1 MKSKSFFKKALSV
14 CMAALVSASTV
25 FPVYAADLDGVKP
38 VTETDAVQTDSEG
51 KETEVQ
57 QTEASVTE
65 ALEATKADGD
75 ENTDANDQYA
85 LCLPR
90 TEGVEYTYDEEH
102 LDSEF
107 SDQLSMYVLV
117 YDENEKVDMTVKTD
131 KEVSIVDGYSGDVF
145 LSSDS
150 IVDGKISFN
159 MPATDLV
166 LLPNE
171 ELETEQTES
180 ESAAVEQ
187 SESETETQSET
198 ETLSE
203 AETQTETEVQSEIQ
217 SETQSETESN
227 KVAETE
233 AESETETEV
242 QEETE
247 LSPEDCELVDEKEMS
262 KLLLPEAESTVYDS
276 NQNVYF
282 KDNGFD
288 YKSYVPDTEG
298 VENANVTWEKG
309 EINFDANETYD
320 IIYKAVL
327 KDDESYFWYIDVPM
341 SVVPS
346 RDAATIG
353 SDGFENKIFM
363 ESSEEFP
370 GVIPEKIGDHVS
382 GPDLETVKG
391 ENFSLLDV
399 NLGYDMDTFTYKVEK
414 DDNFNSEKVGTYNI
428 SYLVRCWQDPTIEFY
443 VNCKL
448 TVKDSVEDEK
458 PVTVYVK
465 STELKSVVTDIDGNV
480 SEASYGKNV
489 STDKKL
495 KEIVVKPAWKGYEDI
510 KPVISV
516 MKKGTETD
524 KKGIIES
531 ETKEGNNL
539 IVKVDPDLQIGSDK
553 YIFVVDYPTYIRKDG
568 KGNERRTDDW
578 VGSIDTYEEEIA
590 DANAENGIE
599 LMAAKNTQKSKS
611 WAVSSSYLTCTGL
624 WGDRH
629 VYVNGVATS
638 QVCSSG
644 GEFAFT
650 STFRAQL
657 NKFMDKY
664 GVVTSKEIPSS
675 ISLTCADG
683 NHERLGWT
691 SSALHG
697 GTINATLQ
705 VNSKGEYNALY
716 ISVYAYGADGSYQNF
731 EGAIRVP
738 VEAGTGDF
746 KIVKS
751 SLGKFAA
758 NVEGIHIQTTFK
770 IYEDKNC
777 TKRVGKI
784 SLSAGENKTSISKTF
799 TDLDE
804 GKYYVKETSRCA
816 GHARNTKIYPITITA
831 GKTTTLNVDNQ
842 PFFFRGNFLVKKD
855 KSSKKPLAGAVFK
868 VSAKRTG
875 TGQNLGTWFMKTD
888 ANGEIKYD
896 ADHYLASWKGQKSSA
911 LYAYGVNGITYAL
924 PNSTSITAV
933 EVEAPEGY
941 VCDTKTYTTT
951 IKNTD
956 PGVLT
961 AAEMSCDPIE
971 VLEDE
976 NKGDIRIHKADS
988 KLGSQTPNTTD
999 YSLAG
1004 AKYSVLDASG
1014 TEVAVLTTKE
1024 DGYSDTVKLPCGKY
1038 SLVEKENPLGY
1049 KIDPEIHD
1057 ITVSYGET
1065 ATVEVKDDSETG
1077 SLNIHKKLD
1086 PEEPDAIKA
1095 NHDLTK
1101 IEFTLS
1107 YQDNDKV
1114 EDIVVNPDANGYVHV
1129 DGLYFGTWL
1138 LEETN
1143 APKYHEPMQPQL
1155 IVVSKDDTEAIEFEV
1170 ENYRYKSQ
1178 LEIWKK
1184 DLDTGKE
1191 VQRAGCTFQIKDEA
1205 GEYVSLDVDNSG
1217 NKVDTFVADEGG
1229 VLDIFEKIPAG
1240 KYTLIETVPPAGYK
1254 LADPVEFEVS
1264 GKEAKAVIEM
1274 HDKRVTTGISIEKK
1288 DTVSGNFAG
1297 AGFTFNVIAD
1307 ENITDAAGTT
1317 YKGFEAGATVDTLTT
1332 GEDGTAKSNVAL
1344 YPGRYHIEETG
1355 TASNYNKDAENVSFE
1370 VVEKQTDDG
1379 WAAEVKGFD
1388 NGFISVKDTP
1398 VMRPIQITK
1407 TDADSQNAAGAD
1419 FTFTITADKVVDGTG
1434 HDYEGFEHGTVVD
1447 TITTDGRGIATS
1459 KDLYC
1464 GTYIIKET
1472 VRKQNYVLST
1482 KEYPVTVSDEDKTT
1496 EPVKVSISD
1505 QPLKKK
1511 IQVTKID
1518 KVTGNHCGA
1527 GYQFQI
1533 TAAEDILDG
1542 TGNVY
1547 EGYKAGDVVDTI
1559 TTGEDGIAV
1568 SKELYM
1574 GSYNI
1579 QEIGVSADGGMS
1591 INETKYPFTLKD
1603 EKKDEKL
1610 EDIKDTDEVMVLPIT
1625 DIADTPTTLKIK
1637 KVDALQDK
1645 DGNALLDE
1653 NGQPKKDEND
1663 NQLDPKPL
1671 EGIIFRV
1678 KVKDAEDSDDQ
1689 LYTTDKDGNIK
1700 VEYLK
1705 KNTTYTVKEY
1715 KTIPGYNLSDEV
1727 EEFTVD
1733 DKGQIEG
1740 SDIKELT
1747 FTNVPNQ
1754 VAISKTDIT
1763 NGNELPGAEMQLT
1776 DMDGNVLYSWTSG
1789 YKPHM
1794 IYGLPDGQYRLVEKA
1809 APAVKDADGNLIIKT
1824 VDENGN
1830 EIHQYE
1836 LATSV
1841 TQSEKEGE
1849 DVDGLNSEGIFT
1861 VKDSLVVQKVTMK
1874 DSPYRWVDLSKKTIT
1889 GDDELPGCTLTV
1901 RDAQGDVVDTWVST
1915 TEAHRIQLHSG
1926 VYTLTEEKPADG
1938 YVTAK
1943 SIDFTVIQ
1951 TSDTDYAVQTVT
1963 MRDDVTKIT
1972 VSKKDITNGEELPG
1986 AHLVIKN
1993 EKGDVVEEWTST
2005 NETHYIEKL
2014 PIGKYTLTEITAPDG
2029 YETAETISFEIKDTG
2044 EIQHYEMFDS
2054 PYRPVEVSKK
2064 DITSKDE
2071 LPGAKLEIRDKDNNV
2086 VDSWT
2091 STSEAHKVDLPHG
2104 KYTLIETKPADGFT
2118 TAESI
2123 QFEVLERNTKED
2135 NGVEVQHV
2143 EMEDDVTKVQISKQ
2157 DVTTKKEL
2165 PGAKLQIKDKDG
2177 KVIEEWTST
2186 NEVHYIEKLPI
2197 GEYTLVETTAPNGYD
2212 VAESVDFKVLDTNE
2226 IQHVIMYDSPSVTP
2240 GSGTNTPKTG
2250 DINPAIPVAA
2260 GVAVVVLAGLGIFLF
2275 KGKKKKLNK

>member
-1 MKSKSFFKKALSV
+1 MKSKRFFKKALSV

-25 FPVYAADLDGVKP
+25 FPVYAADMSEVDP
-38 VTETDAVQTDSEG
+38 VA
-51 KETEVQ
+51 ETEVTQ
-57 QTEASVTE
+57 EQSEDKEADVQNTAESETDSLEVTKEDSVDDTN
-65 ALEATKADGD
+65 AGL
-75 ENTDANDQYA
+75 YA
-85 LCLPR
+85 ICLPKSDDF
-90 TEGVEYTYDEEH
+90 EYTYDESR
-102 LDSEF
+102 LDADLSEEV
-107 SDQLSMYVLV
+107 SMYVLV
-117 YDENEKVDMTVKTD
+117 YEENEKVDMSVKTD
-131 KEVSIVDGYSGDVF
+131 KDFSIIDAHSGNVF
-145 LSSDS
+145 LSSED
-150 IVDGKISFN
+150 ITDGKMSFD
-159 MPATDLV
+159 MPSTDL
-166 LLPNE
+166 LLEAKE
-171 ELETEQTES
+171 EPEQSEVQTETETESQPAVESEGEPQIES
-180 ESAAVEQ
+180 ESFA
-187 SESETETQSET
+187 ETETQ
-198 ETLSE
+198 
-203 AETQTETEVQSEIQ
+203 ADAEIQ
-217 SETQSETESN
+217 SESQEETELESEAQSETES
-227 KVAETE
+227 
-233 AESETETEV
+233 ETEV
-242 QEETE
+242 SHDEVDSEIYY
-247 LSPEDCELVDEKEMS
+247 PEKG
-262 KLLLPEAESTVYDS
+262 STVTVAP
-276 NQNVYF
+276 QNVYY
-282 KDNGFD
+282 KDKTFD
-288 YKSYVPDTEG
+288 VKTYVPETDFI
-298 VENANVTWEKG
+298 NDADIAWEKG
-309 EINFDANETYD
+309 EINFDEQGTYD
-320 IIYKAVL
+320 IVYKATL
-327 KDDESYFWYIDVPM
+327 KNDESYSWYIDVPM
-341 SVVPS
+341 EVIVE
-346 RDAATIG
+346 REAATAT
-353 SDGFENKIFM
+353 SDGFEDKIFLNK
-363 ESSEEFP
+363 EQSSDFT
-370 GVIPEKIGDHVS
+370 GKVPEKNGDHVA
-382 GPDLETVKG
+382 GPDVETVKG
-391 ENFSLLDV
+391 ENFSLSDV
-399 NLGYDMDTFTYKVEK
+399 NLGYDMNLFAYSVY
-414 DDNFNSEKVGTYNI
+414 DDGGFDSNVAGTYNVV
-428 SYLVRCWQDPTIEFY
+428 YQVLAWQDVEVAFY
-443 VNCKL
+443 VDCKV
-448 TVKDSVEDEK
+448 TVKDSIANEEAM
-458 PVTVYVK
+458 TVHIVN
-465 STELKSVVTDIDGNV
+465 TELKATSTDIDGN
-480 SEASYGKNV
+480 SYESSYGSDSV
-489 STDKKL
+489 TDKNL
-495 KEIVVKPAWKGYEDI
+495 KSIVVKPAWQNTPDIEPVVTVQKNGEEVSKEGIIISEKKDGDNYDIELNSSLETGKDKYVFVIDWPSYDPTNGGQCQKTEDRRSEDYVDPVEDI
-510 KPVISV
+510 IEEDEIS
-516 MKKGTETD
+516 D
-524 KKGIIES
+524 DSGIA
-531 ETKEGNNL
+531 
-539 IVKVDPDLQIGSDK
+539 
-553 YIFVVDYPTYIRKDG
+553 TYAASK
-568 KGNERRTDDW
+568 
-578 VGSIDTYEEEIA
+578 S
-590 DANAENGIE
+590 
-599 LMAAKNTQKSKS
+599 AAKSYTKTFSG
-611 WAVSSSYLTCTGL
+611 VSYMASLTEQSNWCTGYG
-624 WGDRH
+624 W
-629 VYVNGVATS
+629 VS
-638 QVCSSG
+638 KFSG
-644 GEFAFT
+644 FRRAKMNL
-650 STFRAQL
+650 SKTFQQRLDAW
-657 NKFMDKY
+657 
-664 GVVTSKEIPSS
+664 VTSKGADFTGKIPKYVYIQCAEGNGQHLPWHGKNCSSLSIKATLKVNKSGKPYKLVLTVTAPGASDSQGNYQTFTGSRSVPLEPNDGNVTIVKTSYGKFTMTFTGVNIITAFGIYNDAACTDLEEKVYISPSDENANTAKATVEGLDAGKYWVKEIG
-675 ISLTCADG
+675 IADG
-683 NHERLGWT
+683 HMANR
-691 SSALHG
+691 
-697 GTINATLQ
+697 NA
-705 VNSKGEYNALY
+705 
-716 ISVYAYGADGSYQNF
+716 
-731 EGAIRVP
+731 
-738 VEAGTGDF
+738 
-746 KIVKS
+746 
-751 SLGKFAA
+751 
-758 NVEGIHIQTTFK
+758 
-770 IYEDKNC
+770 
-777 TKRVGKI
+777 
-784 SLSAGENKTSISKTF
+784 
-799 TDLDE
+799 
-804 GKYYVKETSRCA
+804 
-816 GHARNTKIYPITITA
+816 YPIT
-831 GKTTTLNVDNQ
+831 VE
-842 PFFFRGNFLVKKD
+842 
-855 KSSKKPLAGAVFK
+855 SSKTSTVTIGNTPYVFNGRFVHKVDKNTNAPLANAVFE
-868 VSAKRTG
+868 VTG
-875 TGQNLGTWFMKTD
+875 TYNNENIGKWYFRTD
-888 ANGEIKYD
+888 SNGDISYD
-896 ADHYLASWKGQKSSA
+896 AAHYLASWNGNTSSK
-911 LYAYGVNGITYAL
+911 LVEYGDSGIAYGLPEGTTVN
-924 PNSTSITAV
+924 V
-933 EVEAPEGY
+933 KEVEAPAKYHMDGTWHSTKLNVQSVDNKYLTCDVINLANEPDEG
-941 VCDTKTYTTT
+941 KLQ
-951 IKNTD
+951 IQK
-956 PGVLT
+956 
-961 AAEMSCDPIE
+961 
-971 VLEDE
+971 EDSTF
-976 NKGDIRIHKADS
+976 GTS
-988 KLGSQTPNTTD
+988 VPNTEH

-1004 AKYSVLDASG
+1004 AKFNVTDKSGNVVATLTTNEKGVTEEVTLPTGDYSV
-1014 TEVAVLTTKE
+1014 
-1024 DGYSDTVKLPCGKY
+1024 
-1038 SLVEKENPLGY
+1038 VETENPHGY
-1049 KIDPEIHD
+1049 KMNEKAENV
-1057 ITVSYGET
+1057 TVSFNKT
-1065 ATVEVKDDSETG
+1065 ATVTIKDEPESG
-1077 SLNIHKKLD
+1077 SLDLHKKLD
-1086 PEEPDAIKA
+1086 PEESDAIKQ
-1095 NHDLTK
+1095 NRDLTK
-1101 IEFTLS
+1101 ITFRLS
-1107 YQDNDKV
+1107 YKTSDGKTV
-1114 EDIVVNPDANGYVHV
+1114 YAKDANGSSMLHPDKDGNLHV
-1129 DGLYFGTWL
+1129 DGLYFGTWTL
-1138 LEETN
+1138 TELDTVE
-1143 APKYHEPMQPQL
+1143 YHQVMDPVQIE
-1155 IVVSKDDTEAIEFEV
+1155 VTEDDTEGIDYEV
-1170 ENYRYKSQ
+1170 ENLRYNDRLIIQKQ
-1178 LEIWKK
+1178 DI
-1184 DLDTGKE
+1184 DTG
-1191 VQRAGCTFQIKDEA
+1191 VTIPRAGCTFQIKDEV
-1205 GEYVSLDVDNSG
+1205 GEIVSLKVEGNSERSDAFVTDNAG
-1217 NKVDTFVADEGG
+1217 QVEFD
-1229 VLDIFEKIPAG
+1229 EKIPAG
-1240 KYTLIETVPPAGYK
+1240 KYTLVELTPPEGYR
-1254 LADPVEFEVS
+1254 LADPVEFELTGTEKDSVATVVM
-1264 GKEAKAVIEM
+1264 K
-1274 HDKRVTTGISIEKK
+1274 DKRVTTGISLEKK
-1288 DTVSGNFAG
+1288 DAASGNSAG

-1317 YKGFEAGATVDTLTT
+1317 YEGFEAGAVVDTLTT

-1355 TASNYNKDAENVSFE
+1355 VAANYNKDAENAAFE

-1379 WAAEVKGFD
+1379 WAAEVKDFD
-1388 NGFISVKDTP
+1388 NGLISVKDTP
-1398 VMRPIQITK
+1398 VMRPIQVTK

-1447 TITTDGRGIATS
+1447 TITTDGIGIATS

-1482 KEYPVTVSDEDKTT
+1482 KEYPVTVSDENKTT

-1603 EKKDEKL
+1603 EKKDGKL

-1645 DGNALLDE
+1645 DGNPILDE
-1653 NGQPKKDEND
+1653 NGKVKEDEKGNQP
-1663 NQLDPKPL
+1663 DPKSL

-1678 KVKDAEDSDDQ
+1678 KAKDAADSDDQ

-1700 VEYLK
+1700 VQYLK

-1727 EEFTVD
+1727 KEFTVD

-1789 YKPHM
+1789 DKPYM

-1938 YVTAK
+1938 YVTADTIRFEVK
-1943 SIDFTVIQ
+1943 Q
-1951 TSDTDYAVQTVT
+1951 TSDTDYEVQTVT

-2104 KYTLIETKPADGFT
+2104 KYTLVETKPADGFT

-2186 NEVHYIEKLPI
+2186 DEVHYIEKLPI

-2212 VAESVDFKVLDTNE
+2212 VAENVDFKVLDTNE

-2240 GSGTNTPKTG
+2240 GGGTNTPKTG

>member
-1 MKSKSFFKKALSV
+1 MKSKRFFKKALSV

-25 FPVYAADLDGVKP
+25 FPVYAADMSEVDP
-38 VTETDAVQTDSEG
+38 VA
-51 KETEVQ
+51 ETEVTQ
-57 QTEASVTE
+57 EQSEDKEADVQNTAESETDS
-65 ALEATKADGD
+65 LEATKEDSVDDTNAGL
-75 ENTDANDQYA
+75 YA
-85 LCLPR
+85 ICLPKSDDF
-90 TEGVEYTYDEEH
+90 EYTYDENR
-102 LDSEF
+102 LDADLSEEV
-107 SDQLSMYVLV
+107 SMYVLV
-117 YDENEKVDMTVKTD
+117 YEENEKVDMSVKTD
-131 KEVSIVDGYSGDVF
+131 RDFSIIDAHSGKVF
-145 LSSDS
+145 LTSED
-150 IVDGKISFN
+150 ITDGKMSFD
-159 MPATDLV
+159 MPSTDL
-166 LLPNE
+166 LLEAKE
-171 ELETEQTES
+171 ESEQSEVQTETETES
-180 ESAAVEQ
+180 QPAVE
-187 SESETETQSET
+187 SESETQIESESFT
-198 ETLSE
+198 E
-203 AETQTETEVQSEIQ
+203 AETQTDTEIQSESQEETEPETEIEEDETEPETNADGTINLPKDVVDSATIPSVTQREEFEGNVPEKNETEMEGKEYTVYKGDTSFNPYDLNVGYDPAVFNTTLNNGDVFDVNKVGDYKLQYVVTSIASSIYSWKVNVIVHVVEAPSETGLRIHVGTANLMAGRAVYGNDAMSDSSEFTVKSIYKDKIDLAFAFTKGGKEFDGSNLYKVEMNGNEAKVTLLTDFSDASYTVTISDKEQEKYDEEKGKTSGGWLEGLDIESINGTVVTLKDGTTFDMSERDQRFAAEEYQRRFYDVVSDDDSGIETYAADKKVKSKNFIATATAYSSAHNYNPPGIGYNGFTVQMSTANWNSLKKWLKGIKTGGITFTDAKVNKLQNYSYNVGCGNHNLAGLPSSVYSLQATAAVYKKSNGKYYLKITYPGFGNPNDGYQYFPGSQKTYRLPTTPDETHGYLSITKNSDAGSAINASAVRINTSFQVASDKEFTDILETLNLSTTGANTSVTATSDEIDMDGKSSMTVYVRESGKAPGHATNDQVYTVTLKKDKTVNLTTSPIVNYMKYGRPAIKKVGDNGEALKDAIFMVEYFPGTNRDREGVWFLKSDANGNATFDSNHLVSNFNGQASSAFWYKEGSNVPVLPVGLVKVTEVQSPDGYA
-217 SETQSETESN
+217 
-227 KVAETE
+227 V
-233 AESETETEV
+233 
-242 QEETE
+242 
-247 LSPEDCELVDEKEMS
+247 
-262 KLLLPEAESTVYDS
+262 DS
-276 NQNVYF
+276 NPQYRTIS
-282 KDNGFD
+282 DNND
-288 YKSYVPDTEG
+288 
-298 VENANVTWEKG
+298 
-309 EINFDANETYD
+309 
-320 IIYKAVL
+320 
-327 KDDESYFWYIDVPM
+327 
-341 SVVPS
+341 
-346 RDAATIG
+346 
-353 SDGFENKIFM
+353 
-363 ESSEEFP
+363 
-370 GVIPEKIGDHVS
+370 
-382 GPDLETVKG
+382 
-391 ENFSLLDV
+391 
-399 NLGYDMDTFTYKVEK
+399 
-414 DDNFNSEKVGTYNI
+414 
-428 SYLVRCWQDPTIEFY
+428 
-443 VNCKL
+443 
-448 TVKDSVEDEK
+448 
-458 PVTVYVK
+458 
-465 STELKSVVTDIDGNV
+465 
-480 SEASYGKNV
+480 
-489 STDKKL
+489 
-495 KEIVVKPAWKGYEDI
+495 
-510 KPVISV
+510 
-516 MKKGTETD
+516 
-524 KKGIIES
+524 
-531 ETKEGNNL
+531 
-539 IVKVDPDLQIGSDK
+539 
-553 YIFVVDYPTYIRKDG
+553 
-568 KGNERRTDDW
+568 
-578 VGSIDTYEEEIA
+578 
-590 DANAENGIE
+590 
-599 LMAAKNTQKSKS
+599 
-611 WAVSSSYLTCTGL
+611 
-624 WGDRH
+624 
-629 VYVNGVATS
+629 
-638 QVCSSG
+638 
-644 GEFAFT
+644 
-650 STFRAQL
+650 
-657 NKFMDKY
+657 
-664 GVVTSKEIPSS
+664 
-675 ISLTCADG
+675 
-683 NHERLGWT
+683 
-691 SSALHG
+691 
-697 GTINATLQ
+697 
-705 VNSKGEYNALY
+705 
-716 ISVYAYGADGSYQNF
+716 
-731 EGAIRVP
+731 
-738 VEAGTGDF
+738 
-746 KIVKS
+746 
-751 SLGKFAA
+751 
-758 NVEGIHIQTTFK
+758 
-770 IYEDKNC
+770 
-777 TKRVGKI
+777 
-784 SLSAGENKTSISKTF
+784 
-799 TDLDE
+799 
-804 GKYYVKETSRCA
+804 
-816 GHARNTKIYPITITA
+816 
-831 GKTTTLNVDNQ
+831 
-842 PFFFRGNFLVKKD
+842 
-855 KSSKKPLAGAVFK
+855 
-868 VSAKRTG
+868 
-875 TGQNLGTWFMKTD
+875 
-888 ANGEIKYD
+888 
-896 ADHYLASWKGQKSSA
+896 
-911 LYAYGVNGITYAL
+911 
-924 PNSTSITAV
+924 
-933 EVEAPEGY
+933 
-941 VCDTKTYTTT
+941 
-951 IKNTD
+951 
-956 PGVLT
+956 
-961 AAEMSCDPIE
+961 
-971 VLEDE
+971 
-976 NKGDIRIHKADS
+976 
-988 KLGSQTPNTTD
+988 
-999 YSLAG
+999 
-1004 AKYSVLDASG
+1004 
-1014 TEVAVLTTKE
+1014 
-1024 DGYSDTVKLPCGKY
+1024 
-1038 SLVEKENPLGY
+1038 
-1049 KIDPEIHD
+1049 
-1057 ITVSYGET
+1057 
-1065 ATVEVKDDSETG
+1065 ATVEVKLDTMTFTNKWNRGRIQVLKVDSESKSPVSLGSKEFYSMEGAEYTIYSDKECTKEIEALEIGEDGLSNISQYLNIGTYYIKETVLPDCGNYEYDETVHPVEVTANNVGRTPIKVVVMDNPVRG
-1077 SLNIHKKLD
+1077 SLNLHKKLD
-1086 PEEPDAIKA
+1086 PEESDAIKQ
-1095 NHDLTK
+1095 NRDLTK
-1101 IEFTLS
+1101 ITFRLS
-1107 YQDNDKV
+1107 YKTSDGKTFYAK
-1114 EDIVVNPDANGYVHV
+1114 DANGSSMLHPDKDGNLHV
-1129 DGLYFGTWL
+1129 DGLYFGTWTL
-1138 LEETN
+1138 TELDTVE
-1143 APKYHEPMQPQL
+1143 YHQVMDPVQIE
-1155 IVVSKDDTEAIEFEV
+1155 VTEDDTEGIDYEV
-1170 ENYRYKSQ
+1170 ENHRYNDTIIVEKQ
-1178 LEIWKK
+1178 
-1184 DLDTGKE
+1184 DLDTGKTIL
-1191 VQRAGCTFQIKDEA
+1191 RAGCTFQIKDEV
-1205 GEYVSLDVDNSG
+1205 GELVSL
-1217 NKVDTFVADEGG
+1217 KVQGDTEKTDTFVTDNTGIVEF
-1229 VLDIFEKIPAG
+1229 DEKIPAG
-1240 KYTLIETVPPAGYK
+1240 KYTLVELTPPKGYR
-1254 LADPVEFEVS
+1254 LADPVEFEVTGTEKDS
-1264 GKEAKAVIEM
+1264 IATVVMK
-1274 HDKRVTTGISIEKK
+1274 DKRVTTGISIKKK
-1288 DTVSGNFAG
+1288 DAASGNSAG

-1317 YKGFEAGATVDTLTT
+1317 YKGFEAGTVVDTFTT

-1379 WAAEVKGFD
+1379 WAAEVKDFD
-1388 NGFISVKDTP
+1388 NGLISVKDTP
-1398 VMRPIQITK
+1398 VMRPIQVTK

-1482 KEYPVTVSDEDKTT
+1482 KEYPVTVSDENKTT

-1574 GSYNI
+1574 GNYNI

-1603 EKKDEKL
+1603 EKKDGKL

-1645 DGNALLDE
+1645 DGNPILDK
-1653 NGQPKKDEND
+1653 NGKVKEDEKGNQP
-1663 NQLDPKPL
+1663 DPKPL

-1678 KVKDAEDSDDQ
+1678 KAKDAADSDDQ

-1727 EEFTVD
+1727 KEFTVD

-1789 YKPHM
+1789 DKPYM

-1824 VDENGN
+1824 VDEKGN

-1938 YVTAK
+1938 YVTADTIK
-1943 SIDFTVIQ
+1943 FEVKQ
-1951 TSDTDYAVQTVT
+1951 TSDTDYEVQTVT

-2071 LPGAKLEIRDKDNNV
+2071 LPGAKLEIRDADDKV

-2186 NEVHYIEKLPI
+2186 DEVHYIEKLPI

-2240 GSGTNTPKTG
+2240 GGGTNTPKTG